1 MAKENDSQMHKA
13 WKEKSVEQK
22 LEYNIENANLV
33 DWNFIVGSGAD
44 TKTFKTHS
52 HILGQYSEVFQTMFD
67 GAFKEAK
74 EKQATLEHIKPVVFK
89 HFLCYIF
96 SDKRA
101 LLLLELEV
109 IEDLYDLGKQY
120 MITELCNEIIAHI
133 ETSQDCYDAV
143 ELFRMAHRIDHRDLM
158 MEFADIFRPIVL
170 RDSIAQLTI
179 DYLSAFI
186 RLAPF
191 RPVSI
196 FAIISFY
203 LRHNSLDEK
212 ESADLMLL
220 VDFDKM
226 SIREFVKG
234 PGK

>member
-1 MAKENDSQMHKA
+1 MATSLCLLKVCVLKFDAEGFFLPKFKTLAESVIGVIEIIAMAKENDSQMHKA

-101 LLLLELEV
+101 LPSLELEV
-109 IEDLYDLGKQY
+109 IEDLYDPGKQY
-120 MITELCNEIIAHI
+120 MITELCSDIIAHI
-133 ETSQDCYDAV
+133 ETSPVCYDNL
-143 ELFRMAHRIDHRDLM
+143 ELFRMAYRIDHRDLM
-158 MEFADIFRPIVL
+158 KEFAVVL
-170 RDSIAQLTI
+170 
-179 DYLSAFI
+179 F
-186 RLAPF
+186 
-191 RPVSI
+191 
-196 FAIISFY
+196 
-203 LRHNSLDEK
+203 
-212 ESADLMLL
+212 
-220 VDFDKM
+220 
-226 SIREFVKG
+226 
-234 PGK
+234 